1 MASIQLS
8 IDAMSGDH
16 GLATTI
22 PATIRA
28 AKDDPKT
35 DFILVG
41 DQDVITQY
49 LVSSSNLL
57 PENIRIHHASEIVS
71 MDELPS
77 LALRNKKDSS
87 MRVAIDLVK
96 TGESHAA
103 ISAGNTGA
111 LMATARYVLK
121 MIPGIDRPAIIAAL
135 PTFTGKPA
143 YMLDLGANVNCSAEQ
158 LLQFAVMGSIVVE
171 AIDGVQIPKV
181 QLLNIGEE
189 EIKGNILVQAA
200 AQLIKQHPQIN
211 YQGFIEPDKIFQG
224 FADVIVCDG
233 FVGNSVLKTAE
244 GIAKLTGKILK
255 QEFQSSFLNKLRGLI
270 SRTVLKNAYKKLDPD
285 VHNGSPLLGLKSTV
299 IKSHGSANA
308 KAFYH
313 AIMQARK
320 AVKHQLPDRIAKG
333 LESLKQDS

>member
-1 MASIQLS
+1 MADIQLS

-22 PATIRA
+22 PAVVRA
-28 AKDDPKT
+28 AKEDPQT
-35 DFILVG
+35 IFFLVG
-41 DQDVITQY
+41 DEAILKEYISKASIVLAD
-49 LVSSSNLL
+49 
-57 PENIRIHHASEIVS
+57 NIQIRHASQIVS

-96 TGESHAA
+96 AGEAQAA

-111 LMATARYVLK
+111 LMATARFVLK

-158 LLQFAVMGSIVVE
+158 LLQFAVMGSIVAE
-171 AIDGVQIPKV
+171 SIDEIQKPRVH
-181 QLLNIGEE
+181 LLNIGEE
-189 EIKGNILVQAA
+189 DIKGNSLVQAT
-200 AQLIKQHPQIN
+200 AQLIQQHPQIN
-211 YQGFIEPDKIFQG
+211 YQGFIEPDRIFQG
-224 FADVIVCDG
+224 DCDVVVCDG
-233 FVGNSVLKTAE
+233 FVGNSVLKSAE
-244 GIAKLTGKILK
+244 AVAKLMGKILK
-255 QEFQSSFLNKLRGLI
+255 QEFQKNTLNKLRGLI
-270 SRTVLKNAYKKLDPD
+270 SKGILKNAYKKLDPEI
-285 VHNGSPLLGLKSTV
+285 HNGSPLLGLKATV
-299 IKSHGSANA
+299 VKSHGSASA

-313 AIMQARK
+313 AMMQAK
-320 AVKHQLPDRIAKG
+320 QAVKHQLPERIAEG